1 MGGLVQFVGKC
12 DWNIAHST
20 RKGLVFLHGG
30 LVFHA
35 KGLLSCLLHACIELE
50 KCCMGWGAPNR
61 GRLKMHD
68 LVA

>member
-1 MGGLVQFVGKC
+1 MQFVGKC

-30 LVFHA
+30 LVVHA
-35 KGLLSCLLHACIELE
+35 QRLVCFLLHFCIEVE
-50 KCCMGWGAPNR
+50 KCCMSWGASNR